1 MPLHRFVDP
10 AYYLGVGGAFPG
22 SVFGT
27 TYDRINVTS
36 GGTGGGGSANADA
49 AKAAG
54 PNAGTYFMAFGEDA
68 TSRFLNR
75 AHRALAQ
82 NTDFLDDVVHRDMVR
97 IVAATALSA
106 ADAWIDLNGTAD
118 PIFVGNGG
126 ALAGDIFIV
135 VDAATHEPIY
145 DPITGT
151 RVVASSI
158 VPGVLGTGFSVSNPL
173 RVNFNVP
180 VPTGVSYAVYHGR
193 RQNLATHDNDLVSK
207 LGLPSIPVFSGFMR
221 DVLRGGLDARY
232 RNAQTAAP
240 AALDTPGAGAII
252 TRDGPAPAV
261 DVATTANIFY
271 DPIGACWKAF
281 SSASG
286 GAGGFISGESSGLGY
301 VHYVSD
307 RAADDLKEAGPANS
321 VGSFASVWPHQHTG
335 TFGGAVRTQV
345 VPTRAAKLN
354 PGAVGADVVELNV
367 ADYFYEGTN
376 LTAVNVGIDMLEVTR
391 ASGDIEVYVIT
402 SLDVGSARRCVVRDL
417 TGAPPTFPADEV
429 VTCRWMSV
437 KFWQGPGTG
446 TKYETINGPSTDV
459 VYLGG
464 LQYFQM
470 PPNGHAVPL
479 SDVPVLISA
488 ASSSAVAL
496 QWTSFQPDATTGY
509 AGAVAG
515 LGSTGSH
522 GALLGDGGIR
532 TGGYSTLGNYRLKSS
547 VLTVAATGSQQ
558 WDLVRYP
565 RLTINVTAD
574 AKTLT
579 LTLPGGLVVS
589 EGMQVEVVVILGGG
603 VTTFTLLWP
612 VAPTNFYFS
621 STGDKTPTQNPSSKT
636 VYRGTYDG
644 TAGFLMTKTSFPA
657 GGVAGP

>member
-1 MPLHRFVDP
+1 MPLHRFADP

-22 SVFGT
+22 AVFGT
-27 TYDRINVTS
+27 NYDRINVTD
-36 GGTGGGGSANADA
+36 GGTGAGGSANADG

-54 PNAGTYFMAFGEDA
+54 PNAGTYFVAFGEDA
-68 TSRFLNR
+68 TSQFFNR
-75 AHRALAQ
+75 GHRALAQ
-82 NTDFLDDVVHRDMVR
+82 NTDFLDDVVHRDLVR
-97 IVAATALSA
+97 VVAATALSA
-106 ADAWIDLNGTAD
+106 GDANIDLNGSAD

-126 ALAGDIFIV
+126 ALAGNLFIV
-135 VDAATHEPIY
+135 VDANTNEPIY
-145 DPITGT
+145 DPTTGV
-151 RVVASSI
+151 RVVADSI
-158 VPGVLGTGFSVSNPL
+158 VPAVLGTGFSVSNPL
-173 RVNFNVP
+173 RVVFNIP
-180 VPTGVSYAVYHGR
+180 VPAGVSYAVYHGR
-193 RQNLATHDNDLVSK
+193 RQNLATHDNDLVAK
-207 LGLPSIPVFSGFMR
+207 LGLPSIPVVSGYMR

-232 RNAQTAAP
+232 RNARTASA
-240 AALDTPGAGAII
+240 AALDTAGAGAVI

-261 DVATTANIFY
+261 DVPTTVNIFY

-286 GAGGFISGESSGLGY
+286 GAGGFISGESSGLGF
-301 VHYVSD
+301 VHYVGD

-321 VGSFASVWPHQHTG
+321 VGSFASVWPHEHTG

-354 PGAVGADVVELNV
+354 PGAVGADVVELNA
-367 ADYFYEGTN
+367 ADYFYEGSN
-376 LTAVNVGIDMLEVTR
+376 LTAVNVGIDLLEVTR
-391 ASGDIEVYVIT
+391 ASGDVEVYVIT
-402 SLDVGSARRCVVRDL
+402 SLDIGDARRCVVRDL
-417 TGAPPTFPADEV
+417 TGAPPTFPADEA

-437 KFWQGPGTG
+437 KFWQGPSTG
-446 TKYETINGPSTDV
+446 VKYEAVNGPSVDV

-464 LQYFQM
+464 LQHFQM

-479 SDVPVLISA
+479 SESAGIIS
-488 ASSSAVAL
+488 ASSSSGISL
-496 QWTSFQPDATTGY
+496 YWTAHQADASSGY
-509 AGAVAG
+509 AGAIAG
-515 LGSTGSH
+515 LASTGTH

-532 TGGYSTLGNYRLKSS
+532 TGGYSTLGNHRLKPS
-547 VLTVAATGSQQ
+547 VLTVAADGAQQ
-558 WDLVRYP
+558 WDLMLYP

-612 VAPTNFYFS
+612 VAPTDFYFS
-621 STGDKTPTQNPSSKT
+621 SAGDKTPTQNPSSKT

-644 TAGFLMTKTSFPA
+644 SAGFLMTKTSFPA